1 MPHFITDK
9 CIGCSVCE
17 VKCPTNTIWGTA
29 RGQYYIHP
37 ERCIDCSVC
46 GIYCPVDA
54 IQNQH
59 GDLIPR
65 VKPKEIPKA
74 EVIKELCTGCEFCVD
89 ICPFECIHMID
100 ANDETVANHYNIAFV
115 DKNKCGACRLCE
127 SVCDKDAIV
136 VPEAPTQ
143 LKTYLPDF
151 VVAGTGRCPSP
162 TSPSSR
168 RVPSSSSS
176 SSSRSASPSSPS
188 GFSIS
193 LERWPH

>member
-17 VKCPTNTIWGTA
+17 VKCPTNTIWGAA
-29 RGQYYIHP
+29 RGMYYIHP

-59 GDLIPR
+59 GEFIPR

-89 ICPFECIHMID
+89 ICPFECIKMID
-100 ANDETVANHYNIAFV
+100 PNDETIANHYKIAFV
-115 DKNKCGACRLCE
+115 DEK
-127 SVCDKDAIV
+127 
-136 VPEAPTQ
+136 
-143 LKTYLPDF
+143 
-151 VVAGTGRCPSP
+151 
-162 TSPSSR
+162 
-168 RVPSSSSS
+168 
-176 SSSRSASPSSPS
+176 
-188 GFSIS
+188 
-193 LERWPH
+193 

>member
-29 RGQYYIHP
+29 RGLYYIHP

-59 GDLIPR
+59 GDFIPR

-89 ICPFECIHMID
+89 ICPFECIKMID
-100 ANDETVANHYNIAFV
+100 PNDETVANHYKIAFV
-115 DKNKCGACRLCE
+115 EKNKCVACRLCE

-136 VPEAPTQ
+136 VPDAPTQ

-151 VVAGTGRCPSP
+151 VVAGTGR
-162 TSPSSR
+162 
-168 RVPSSSSS
+168 
-176 SSSRSASPSSPS
+176 
-188 GFSIS
+188 
-193 LERWPH
+193 

>member
-9 CIGCSVCE
+9 CIGCGVCE
-17 VKCPTNTIWGTA
+17 VKCPTNTIWGET

-59 GDLIPR
+59 GEFIPR

-89 ICPFECIHMID
+89 ICPFECIRMIEPQ
-100 ANDETVANHYNIAFV
+100 DETVANHYKIAFV
-115 DKNKCGACRLCE
+115 EKAK
-127 SVCDKDAIV
+127 
-136 VPEAPTQ
+136 
-143 LKTYLPDF
+143 
-151 VVAGTGRCPSP
+151 
-162 TSPSSR
+162 
-168 RVPSSSSS
+168 
-176 SSSRSASPSSPS
+176 
-188 GFSIS
+188 
-193 LERWPH
+193 

>member
-9 CIGCSVCE
+9 CIGCTVCE

-59 GDLIPR
+59 GEFIPR

-89 ICPFECIHMID
+89 ICPFECIHM
-100 ANDETVANHYNIAFV
+100 V
-115 DKNKCGACRLCE
+115 
-127 SVCDKDAIV
+127 
-136 VPEAPTQ
+136 
-143 LKTYLPDF
+143 
-151 VVAGTGRCPSP
+151 
-162 TSPSSR
+162 
-168 RVPSSSSS
+168 
-176 SSSRSASPSSPS
+176 
-188 GFSIS
+188 
-193 LERWPH
+193 

>member
-9 CIGCSVCE
+9 CIGCGVCE
-17 VKCPTNTIWGTA
+17 IKCPTNTIWGDG

-59 GDLIPR
+59 GDFIPR

-89 ICPFECIHMID
+89 ICPFECIKMID
-100 ANDETVANHYNIAFV
+100 AERRDGGQPLQ
-115 DKNKCGACRLCE
+115 DRLRRE
-127 SVCDKDAIV
+127 EQVRG
-136 VPEAPTQ
+136 
-143 LKTYLPDF
+143 LPALRDRS
-151 VVAGTGRCPSP
+151 ATRTRSSSP
-162 TSPSSR
+162 TR
-168 RVPSSSSS
+168 R
-176 SSSRSASPSSPS
+176 RS
-188 GFSIS
+188 
-193 LERWPH
+193 

>member
-17 VKCPTNTIWGTA
+17 VKCPTNTIWGAA
-29 RGQYYIHP
+29 RGMYYIHP

-89 ICPFECIHMID
+89 ICPFECIKMVEPQ
-100 ANDETVANHYNIAFV
+100 DETVANHYKIAFV
-115 DKNKCGACRLCE
+115 EKAKCVACRLCE

-136 VPEAPTQ
+136 VPDAPTQ
-143 LKTYLPDF
+143 LKAYLPDF
-151 VVAGTGRCPSP
+151 VVMTGR
-162 TSPSSR
+162 
-168 RVPSSSSS
+168 
-176 SSSRSASPSSPS
+176 
-188 GFSIS
+188 
-193 LERWPH
+193 